1 MSCCYL
7 CGQNMIDRPID
18 YELSKSKYSECAIK
32 HEEHIIQNALHGRLT
47 NCDILCE
54 RCGSKLS
61 SEIDTDFCKIF
72 EGITEQLKPILASK
86 DHGNNKLI
94 KSLKGYVF
102 KEDGT
107 QVNILVKAGKVVPKI
122 PYYEHISKENK
133 VKIFVTKTVAKDY
146 KIKVEKELTENGID
160 ISSLIFE
167 NVDDIS
173 YMGNLGINFSENID
187 KFDEKFKLGLN
198 KIATGFA
205 IANGIDRTQLP
216 NTLDINAKKIIYT
229 SNCLPYCPFTAI
241 DTAIESLRSII
252 ERKYP
257 THTLILFT
265 DCSFEKNKLV
275 CYIDLFSTFQFYVIL
290 NDDFKG
296 DNIQKIYYQTVLKQ
310 VKPELNIRDT
320 KMSELSIVADS
331 LGISLKEL
339 EGKDIETIY
348 KILEVKH
355 KQMTASY
362 SLNLEENVD
371 QFYNSVSTYL
381 LLFKSG
387 NSNCLSELEKEIFE
401 SIPIFE
407 ARDELILLEEL
418 KKIEDGKFFY
428 RQNYVDI
435 DNNFESSWY
444 STLYKMIETSNVNID
459 IMKSY
464 GHFKFYLLSQF
475 IQECNRITKNEI

>member
-1 MSCCYL
+1 
-7 CGQNMIDRPID
+7 MIDRPID

-94 KSLKGYVF
+94 KSLKGYIF
-102 KEDGT
+102 KENGSKIN
-107 QVNILVKAGKVVPKI
+107 VLVKEGKVVPEV
-122 PYYEHISKENK
+122 PYYELINKENK
-133 VKIFVTKTVAKDY
+133 VKLFATKTVAKNF
-146 KIKVEKELTENGID
+146 INKVKQELTDKGID
-160 ISSLIFE
+160 TRSINFE
-167 NVDDIS
+167 NIDDIS
-173 YMGNLGINFSENID
+173 DLGNLGIIFSENIS

-205 IANGIDRTQLP
+205 IAKGIDRTQLP
-216 NTLDINAKKIIYT
+216 NTLDINKKKIIYT
-229 SNCLPYCPFTAI
+229 SNCVPYYPFSAI
-241 DTAIESLRSII
+241 DNAIESLRSII

-265 DCSFEKNKLV
+265 DCSFGKNKLV
-275 CYIDLFSTFQFYVIL
+275 CYIDLFSTFQYYVIL
-290 NDDFKG
+290 NDDFNG
-296 DNIQKIYYQTVLKQ
+296 DNIQKTYYQTVLKQ

-339 EGKDIETIY
+339 EDKDIETIY
-348 KILEVKH
+348 NILDVKD

-362 SLNLEENVD
+362 ILNLEENVN

-381 LLFKSG
+381 LLLKSG
-387 NSNCLSELEKEIFE
+387 NSNCLSDLDKEILE
-401 SIPIFE
+401 SIPVFDK
-407 ARDELILLEEL
+407 RDDFILLNEL
-418 KKIEDGKFFY
+418 ERIENGKFFY
-428 RQNYVDI
+428 KQNYI
-435 DNNFESSWY
+435 DSDPNFELSYY
-444 STLYKMIETSNVNID
+444 STLSKMIEINNTNSD

-464 GHFKFYLLSQF
+464 GHFKFYLLTHF
-475 IQECNRITKNEI
+475 IQECNKINIT